1 MRCPFTLTNFST
13 VAAACA
19 VLSGCATTTV
29 SVTPSPQTPVCDS
42 AMSALVLWAPHW
54 RPDQKD
60 IPKREAAAETGLK
73 EFLQTSDCFKSAE
86 LRRLPSMTPTVV
98 ADEVT
103 STNGLFNK
111 VIVITLREL
120 GPVVKLLSSLTLID
134 GGTEVV
140 LQVAEHIPPAKAPS
154 RTFTVHWQNG
164 GPGII
169 KGVRSLPQDMQAALV
184 VGLQPSKP
192 QK

>member
-19 VLSGCATTTV
+19 VLSSCATTTV

-60 IPKREAAAETGLK
+60 TPKREAAAETGLK

-86 LRRLPSMTPTVV
+86 LRRLSSMTPTVV
-98 ADEVT
+98 AAEVT

-140 LQVAEHIPPAKAPS
+140 LQVNEHIPPAKAPS
-154 RTFTVHWQNG
+154 RTFTVNWQNG

-169 KGVRSLPQDMQAALV
+169 KGVRSLPKDMQAALAI
-184 VGLQPSKP
+184 GMRPSRP